1 MSKKLSKKPS
11 KKPPPAALPKTF
23 RGAEVVRGLG
33 MNYEKF
39 DRLIER
45 DSLDQFDAMRDTW
58 LVVPNDI
65 LDDGG
70 FSEPRCFQDKED
82 AVRCAQAMAN
92 GNIDHRVLRVTE
104 HVLVVA
110 TDNEL

>member
-1 MSKKLSKKPS
+1 MSKKLP
-11 KKPPPAALPKTF
+11 KKPPKPLPKTF

-33 MNYEKF
+33 MNHEKF
-39 DRLIER
+39 DAMITRE
-45 DSLDQFDAMRDTW
+45 SLDQFDAMRDTW
-58 LVVPNDI
+58 LVVSNEALQDS
-65 LDDGG
+65 G

-82 AVRCAQAMAN
+82 AVRYAQAMAN

-104 HVLVVA
+104 HVLV